1 MTNMKSKLNTTTAQT
16 NKWNKNERMRM
27 KGGSTLPSSGELM
40 AGALNQR
47 FYHLQTR
54 KQQK

>member
-27 KGGSTLPSSGELM
+27 KGGSILPSSGELV

-47 FYHLQTR
+47 FYRLQTR